1 MCTQKGVSHAAR
13 RDDKSLNDERP
24 KDKCQDKGNKQGI
37 DGFLE
42 GPDGRV
48 AGR

>member
-13 RDDKSLNDERP
+13 RDDEGLNDKRS
-24 KDKCQDKGNKQGI
+24 KNKSQNEGDEQRI

>member
-1 MCTQKGVSHAAR
+1 MCPQKGVSHAPC
-13 RDDKSLNDERP
+13 RDDEGLNNERSKNKSQNECDEQR
-24 KDKCQDKGNKQGI
+24 I
-37 DGFLE
+37 DGFFE